1 VLWGIT
7 FSLYAG
13 GVGIPVP
20 ENALLI
26 AGGYAI
32 YQEICPIAVG
42 MSLWFAA
49 LICGD
54 ITLFLL
60 VRWLFSRAP
69 FSHVLDRL
77 VRPDK
82 LEKYKKAFSRHGG
95 WTLFLARFAFGIRA
109 AAYVAAGAANYPF
122 RRFLVVDSAS
132 VGIQILLFIG
142 IGYYGSGQIE
152 WAKAA
157 VHEIAILLTVFV
169 LLSVLVSIVASILI
183 KRFTKQEPGLTSS
196 RQAGLVVTK
205 VREGLQDD

>member
-1 VLWGIT
+1 MHLPANSVLWGIT
-7 FSLYAG
+7 LSLYAG
-13 GVGIPVP
+13 ALGIPLP

-32 YQEICPIAVG
+32 YQEICPPAAGIL
-42 MSLWFAA
+42 LWYAA

-60 VRWLFSRAP
+60 VRWLFTRPS
-69 FSHVLDRL
+69 FSALIDRF
-77 VRPDK
+77 VRPEK

-95 WTLFLARFAFGIRA
+95 WTLFLARFTFGIRA
-109 AAYVAAGAANYPF
+109 AAYVVAGAANYPF

-132 VGIQILLFIG
+132 VGVQIFLFIG

-157 VHEIAILLTVFV
+157 VHEIAILLTVFA
-169 LLSVLVSIVASILI
+169 LLSVLVSVAASILI
-183 KRFTKQEPGLTSS
+183 KRFAKQKSDLAATHP
-196 RQAGLVVTK
+196 
-205 VREGLQDD
+205 

>member
-1 VLWGIT
+1 MHLPANSVLWGIT
-7 FSLYAG
+7 LSLYAG
-13 GVGIPVP
+13 GLGIPLP

-32 YQEICPIAVG
+32 YQEICPPAVG
-42 MSLWFAA
+42 MPLWYAA

-60 VRWLFSRAP
+60 VRWLFSRP
-69 FSHVLDRL
+69 TLSHVLNRF

-95 WTLFLARFAFGIRA
+95 WTLFLARFTFGIRA
-109 AAYVAAGAANYPF
+109 AAYVAAGAANYPL

-132 VGIQILLFIG
+132 VGIQVLLFIG

-157 VHEIAILLTVFV
+157 AHEIAILLTVFA
-169 LLSVLVSIVASILI
+169 LLSVLVSVAASIMI
-183 KRFTKQEPGLTSS
+183 KRFAKQKSDLAASHE
-196 RQAGLVVTK
+196 A
-205 VREGLQDD
+205 E

>member
-1 VLWGIT
+1 MHLPASSVLWGVT

-13 GVGIPVP
+13 GVGIPLP
-20 ENALLI
+20 ENALII

-32 YQEICPIAVG
+32 YQGICPIAVS

-60 VRWLFSRAP
+60 VRWLFSRLA
-69 FSHVLDRL
+69 FSHILDRF
-77 VRPDK
+77 VRPEK

-122 RRFLVVDSAS
+122 RRFLIVDSAS
-132 VGIQILLFIG
+132 VGIQLLLFIG

-157 VHEIAILLTVFV
+157 VHEIAILLAIFA
-169 LLSVLVSIVASILI
+169 LLSVLVTVAASLLI
-183 KRFTKQEPGLTSS
+183 KRFAKQKS
-196 RQAGLVVTK
+196 
-205 VREGLQDD
+205 

>member
-1 VLWGIT
+1 MHLPAHSVLWGIT
-7 FSLYAG
+7 LSLYIG
-13 GVGIPVP
+13 GVGIPLP

-26 AGGYAI
+26 AGGYSI
-32 YQEICPIAVG
+32 YQKICPVAVS

-60 VRWLFSRAP
+60 VRWLFSRPA
-69 FSHVLDRL
+69 FSHILDRF

-122 RRFLVVDSAS
+122 RRFLLVDSAS
-132 VGIQILLFIG
+132 VGIQLFLFIG

-157 VHEIAILLTVFV
+157 VHEIAILLAIFA
-169 LLSVLVSIVASILI
+169 LLSVLVTVAASLLI
-183 KRFTKQEPGLTSS
+183 KRFAKQKS
-196 RQAGLVVTK
+196 
-205 VREGLQDD
+205 